1 MKKFNF
7 DYDSENDDLFVYL
20 EGSKSKGA
28 VETGNFV
35 FDFNEKDDLVAIQIT
50 EASKVLKALL
60 SKLIQL
66 SNLKD
71 FRAEVTNFRNMASIK
86 FTMQDNTTKETA
98 NIMIPRVIENSPAL
112 NY

>member
-20 EGSKSKGA
+20 EGSKSDGA
-28 VETGNFV
+28 VEAGNFV
-35 FDFNEKDDLVAIQIT
+35 FDFDKENDLVAIQIT

-60 SKLIQL
+60 SKFIQL

-71 FRAEVTNFRNMASIK
+71 FKAEVTNFRNMASIK
-86 FTMQDNTTKETA
+86 FTMQDNNIKETA

-112 NY
+112 SY

>member
-20 EGSKSKGA
+20 DDSKSEGA

-35 FDFNEKDDLVAIQIT
+35 FDFNKKDDLVAIQIT

-60 SKLIQL
+60 SRLIQL
-66 SNLKD
+66 SNLRD
-71 FRAEVTNFRNMASIK
+71 FKAEVTNFRNMASIK
-86 FTMQDNTTKETA
+86 FTIQDNNIKETA
-98 NIMIPRVIENSPAL
+98 NIMIPRVIENSPSL
-112 NY
+112 SY